1 MATMVH
7 KIQYLSDCVDD
18 LNSTSR
24 LMRKWL
30 EETPQ
35 IVYGEG
41 LWVEVDF
48 LRNNFNDWK
57 QQNGLRGTQSSGV
70 SRPQPLEYAPL
81 CRCLPSRTCS
91 RHMRKPAKIW

>member
-57 QQNGLRGTQSSGV
+57 QQNGLRGTQSSGAV
-70 SRPQPLEYAPL
+70 SRPLPPLLHAVLLEPFLALRMGP
-81 CRCLPSRTCS
+81 PSCGIS
-91 RHMRKPAKIW
+91 